1 MNKKIILAA
10 IILFFGIFP
19 INNNV
24 AQFPGNTPCDQCQSQ
39 LNHNAYNLEQLHF
52 IAVYNCTPLTGPS
65 GGFLDMFSFL
75 QLLYDAATGNGNG
88 VSTATAWGYVTAS
101 ATLFSIAD
109 SHNECVS
116 SANYQFGVG
125 LNLLSD
131 TYCNC
136 MIRYDCG
143 GCVEIH

>member
-1 MNKKIILAA
+1 MNKKIILVA

-52 IAVYNCTPLTGPS
+52 IAVFNCTPLSGPS
-65 GGFLDMFSFL
+65 GGFLDMFGFL
-75 QLLYDAATGNGNG
+75 QALYDAATGSGG
-88 VSTATAWGYVTAS
+88 VSSGTAGAYGVVS

-109 SHNECVS
+109 SYNECVS

-136 MIRYDCG
+136 MIRNDCG
-143 GCVEIH
+143 GCIEIH